1 MHQPLWKEIIPSLV
15 LFHKCWFI
23 WYMQVNNLF
32 WHAAKMSTLN
42 NGKLNGSCMYL
53 RGQCTCTT
61 HEILYHKKTHDVPEL
76 VTFNDSRI
84 CSQVYVY
91 ICVWN
96 LICPRKQCNNILL
109 QEWWN
114 SCEKGNLLPALKKH
128 WRIFVLS
135 VFGNNHD
142 PGKEERLAHKFLFRP
157 MEYFLCRQDP
167 EVVFEELKAKNMPS
181 QLCGKV
187 FKTGEPTYSCR

>member
-1 MHQPLWKEIIPSLV
+1 MRYRNIKKHVMFLNLLPLTIVEYALMYTCIFV
-15 LFHKCWFI
+15 L
-23 WYMQVNNLF
+23 
-32 WHAAKMSTLN
+32 
-42 NGKLNGSCMYL
+42 
-53 RGQCTCTT
+53 
-61 HEILYHKKTHDVPEL
+61 
-76 VTFNDSRI
+76 
-84 CSQVYVY
+84 
-91 ICVWN
+91 
-96 LICPRKQCNNILL
+96 CNNILL

>member
-1 MHQPLWKEIIPSLV
+1 MLSCIRV
-15 LFHKCWFI
+15 YF
-23 WYMQVNNLF
+23 NLC
-32 WHAAKMSTLN
+32 L
-42 NGKLNGSCMYL
+42 KLDLS
-53 RGQCTCTT
+53 
-61 HEILYHKKTHDVPEL
+61 KKT
-76 VTFNDSRI
+76 
-84 CSQVYVY
+84 
-91 ICVWN
+91 
-96 LICPRKQCNNILL
+96 CNNILL

>member
-1 MHQPLWKEIIPSLV
+1 MV
-15 LFHKCWFI
+15 AACI
-23 WYMQVNNLF
+23 WEVSAFAPHMRYCN
-32 WHAAKMSTLN
+32 
-42 NGKLNGSCMYL
+42 
-53 RGQCTCTT
+53 
-61 HEILYHKKTHDVPEL
+61 IKKTHDVPKYI
-76 VTFNDSRI
+76 TFNERSS
-84 CSQVYVY
+84 CFHVWYV
-91 ICVWN
+91 C
-96 LICPRKQCNNILL
+96 LKHDFFRKQTYGNDILL

>member
-1 MHQPLWKEIIPSLV
+1 MRPKWAHWIMVNWKV
-15 LFHKCWFI
+15 AACI
-23 WYMQVNNLF
+23 WEV
-32 WHAAKMSTLN
+32 STLAPHMIYCN
-42 NGKLNGSCMYL
+42 IQKHMMFPNLLTLTIIAVKYF
-53 RGQCTCTT
+53 
-61 HEILYHKKTHDVPEL
+61 H
-76 VTFNDSRI
+76 
-84 CSQVYVY
+84 VYV
-91 ICVWN
+91 ICVY
-96 LICPRKQCNNILL
+96 LCLKMISLRKRHNDILL

-114 SCEKGNLLPALKKH
+114 SCEKGILLPALKKH

>member
-1 MHQPLWKEIIPSLV
+1 MVNWMVAACIWEVSALAPHMRYCNIKKHMMFLNLLPLTIVEYA
-15 LFHKCWFI
+15 H
-23 WYMQVNNLF
+23 
-32 WHAAKMSTLN
+32 
-42 NGKLNGSCMYL
+42 
-53 RGQCTCTT
+53 
-61 HEILYHKKTHDVPEL
+61 
-76 VTFNDSRI
+76 
-84 CSQVYVY
+84 VYVY

>member
-1 MHQPLWKEIIPSLV
+1 MVAACIWEVSALAPHMRYCIIKKHMMFLNLLPLTIVEYAL
-15 LFHKCWFI
+15 
-23 WYMQVNNLF
+23 
-32 WHAAKMSTLN
+32 
-42 NGKLNGSCMYL
+42 MY
-53 RGQCTCTT
+53 TC
-61 HEILYHKKTHDVPEL
+61 I
-76 VTFNDSRI
+76 FA
-84 CSQVYVY
+84 
-91 ICVWN
+91 CVWN

>member
-1 MHQPLWKEIIPSLV
+1 MVAACIWEVSALAPHMRYRNIKKHRMFLNLLPLMIVEYA
-15 LFHKCWFI
+15 H
-23 WYMQVNNLF
+23 
-32 WHAAKMSTLN
+32 
-42 NGKLNGSCMYL
+42 
-53 RGQCTCTT
+53 
-61 HEILYHKKTHDVPEL
+61 
-76 VTFNDSRI
+76 
-84 CSQVYVY
+84 VYVY